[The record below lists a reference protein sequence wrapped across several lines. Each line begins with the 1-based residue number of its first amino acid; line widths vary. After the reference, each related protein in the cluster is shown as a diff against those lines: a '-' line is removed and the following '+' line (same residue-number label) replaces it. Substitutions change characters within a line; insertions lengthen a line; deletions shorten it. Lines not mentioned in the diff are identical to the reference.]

1 VLVLIQKDEISLI
14 PLGKG
19 NTIPTQRSG
28 GFGNVTLLGHDAGA
42 EVSAFHS
49 LIPIHPFFTLEVTA
63 MSPYHKLYTPEDSA
77 VVFIDHQPQMTF
89 GVANIDRATLINNV
103 TLLAKV
109 AKEFNVPAVLTA
121 VETESFSGYIWPQ
134 LLDVFP
140 GQAVVERTS
149 MNSWDDEGFRKAIE
163 ATGRKNI
170 IMTGLWTEVCVT
182 WPTIEMLGAGYN
194 IYVVEDCCG
203 ATSQA
208 AHDAA
213 LSRMVQAGAVRVT
226 TIPALLEWQRDWA
239 KREHY
244 NNLMGLI
251 KDQGG
256 AYGVGVEYAYTMVH
270 KAPQSAIKPQVVS
283 KKAAH

>member
-1 VLVLIQKDEISLI
+1 
-14 PLGKG
+14 
-19 NTIPTQRSG
+19 
-28 GFGNVTLLGHDAGA
+28 
-42 EVSAFHS
+42 
-49 LIPIHPFFTLEVTA
+49 
-63 MSPYHKLYTPEDSA
+63 MSNYHQLYTPEDSA

-89 GVANIDRATLINNV
+89 GVASIDRATLISNV
-103 TLLAKV
+103 VLLARV
-109 AKEFNVPAVLTA
+109 AKEFNVPTVLTA

-140 GQAVVERTS
+140 GQKVVERTS
-149 MNSWDDEGFRKAIE
+149 MNSWDDEGFRAAIK

-208 AHDAA
+208 AQDAA

-226 TIPALLEWQRDWA
+226 TIAALLEWQRDWK

-244 NNLMGLI
+244 DALMTIL
-251 KDQGG
+251 KEQGG

-270 KAPQSAIKPQVVS
+270 KAPQSATSPQIVDKKPS
-283 KKAAH
+283 H

>member
-1 VLVLIQKDEISLI
+1 
-14 PLGKG
+14 
-19 NTIPTQRSG
+19 
-28 GFGNVTLLGHDAGA
+28 
-42 EVSAFHS
+42 
-49 LIPIHPFFTLEVTA
+49 
-63 MSPYHKLYTPEDSA
+63 MSHYHTLYTPEDSA

-89 GVANIDRATLINNV
+89 GVAGTDRAALINNV

-109 AKEFNVPAVLTA
+109 AKEFGVPAVLTA

-140 GQAVVERTS
+140 GQPIVERSS
-149 MNSWDDEGFRKAIE
+149 MNSWDDAGFRKAIE
-163 ATGRKNI
+163 ATGKKNI

-203 ATSQA
+203 ATSA
-208 AHDAA
+208 AAQEAA
-213 LSRMVQAGAVRVT
+213 LSRMVQAGAVRLT
-226 TIPALLEWQRDWA
+226 TIAALLEWQRDWA
-239 KREHY
+239 KRDHY
-244 NNLMGLI
+244 NALMGLL
-251 KDQGG
+251 KGQAG

-270 KAPQSAIKPQVVS
+270 KAPQSAKSPQVVA